1 MAPIKGSTK
10 LYKSLDKLYYSP
22 NGSGSFGGV
31 QRLFKAAKAE
41 GLKVNEKLIQNY
53 LSRQATYTLHK
64 PARKNFKRNPTVV
77 GGIDNQW
84 QADLA
89 DMKALSKANS
99 GIKYLLTVIDVFS
112 KYAWVIPVKS
122 KSGSDILKG
131 FRQLLKISKPR
142 KPEKLQTDAGKE
154 FLNKP
159 LQEFFKSNGIHHFCS
174 HSDKK
179 AAVVERF
186 NRTLKTRMW
195 AYFTARHTKKYLPK
209 LGDFVN
215 SYNHSFHRSI
225 GMDPINV
232 STKDED
238 KIWLKL
244 YGANSKSKTIKGKPP
259 LDGKRV
265 RISKVKEI
273 FHKGYLPNWSEEDFV
288 VKSETRKGKPVYKL
302 KDKFGEDI
310 KGEFYPEEVQPIEQ
324 NEYRIEKVLQK
335 RKAGKGIKEYFIKW
349 KGWPSK
355 FNSWISEKDFS
366 ILRKWRPARN
376 LC

>member
-122 KSGSDILKG
+122 KSGSDILNG

-159 LQEFFKSNGIHHFCS
+159 
-174 HSDKK
+174 
-179 AAVVERF
+179 
-186 NRTLKTRMW
+186 
-195 AYFTARHTKKYLPK
+195 
-209 LGDFVN
+209 
-215 SYNHSFHRSI
+215 
-225 GMDPINV
+225 
-232 STKDED
+232 
-238 KIWLKL
+238 
-244 YGANSKSKTIKGKPP
+244 
-259 LDGKRV
+259 
-265 RISKVKEI
+265 
-273 FHKGYLPNWSEEDFV
+273 
-288 VKSETRKGKPVYKL
+288 
-302 KDKFGEDI
+302 
-310 KGEFYPEEVQPIEQ
+310 
-324 NEYRIEKVLQK
+324 
-335 RKAGKGIKEYFIKW
+335 
-349 KGWPSK
+349 
-355 FNSWISEKDFS
+355 
-366 ILRKWRPARN
+366 
-376 LC
+376 